1 MLGFS
6 IDFSN
11 PWWLLLLI
19 PAFAFTLIPY
29 FRLSKRYRRTRN
41 RITSIVL
48 HLLVMTLTISLM
60 AGITFKYIEPNKEN
74 EIILLVDVS
83 DTEEQSQKERD
94 EFVETVL
101 KKGKYNNYNI
111 GVVTFGFDQKY
122 AVPLTDDIERVEV
135 VR

>member
-101 KKGKYNNYNI
+101 KKGK
-111 GVVTFGFDQKY
+111 
-122 AVPLTDDIERVEV
+122 
-135 VR
+135 

>member
-60 AGITFKYIEPNKEN
+60 AGI
-74 EIILLVDVS
+74 
-83 DTEEQSQKERD
+83 RD
-94 EFVETVL
+94 YFAR
-101 KKGKYNNYNI
+101 GR
-111 GVVTFGFDQKY
+111 FGYGRTIAKRKR
-122 AVPLTDDIERVEV
+122 RVC
-135 VR
+135 